1 MQSCLGTL
9 SVGNC
14 FTHLLIYTHIH
25 LLILFFLLFQLP
37 GFTHTTF
44 LVPVRLHFWFVGLGN
59 FEALP
64 VFWTPAPKSP
74 QLLTEPVS
82 GRLRGIQAEPGFLSI
97 LSASSSL
104 PVFTTGSISQVFTT
118 RPKRRWEQ
126 LFRYFRYSFKRI

>member
-9 SVGNC
+9 GVGNC
-14 FTHLLIYTHIH
+14 FIHLLISTHIH
-25 LLILFFLLFQLP
+25 LLIPFFLLFQLP

-44 LVPVRLHFWFVGLGN
+44 LVPFRLHFWFVVFCN

-64 VFWTPAPKSP
+64 AFWTPAPKSP

-82 GRLRGIQAEPGFLSI
+82 GRLRGIQAEPVFLSFF
-97 LSASSSL
+97 SASL
-104 PVFTTGSISQVFTT
+104 PLAVFPTGSISQVFTT

-126 LFRYFRYSFKRI
+126 LFR